1 MGLFGPKKIHQNL
14 TIRGKVQ
21 GVFFR
26 DRAKTKALGLGLTG
40 FIRNQPD
47 GTVYAE
53 VEGLEEAVG
62 DFVVWCYQG
71 SSGAEVE
78 KVDAQAGK
86 KQNFKSFE
94 IKQ

>member
-26 DRAKTKALGLGLTG
+26 DAATTKALSLGLTG
-40 FIRNQPD
+40 FVRNQPD

-53 VEGLEEAVG
+53 IEGTEQAVG

-71 SSGAEVE
+71 PAGSEVE
-78 KVDAQAGK
+78 KVDVQAGQ
-86 KQNFKSFE
+86 KQGFKSFE
-94 IKQ
+94 VK